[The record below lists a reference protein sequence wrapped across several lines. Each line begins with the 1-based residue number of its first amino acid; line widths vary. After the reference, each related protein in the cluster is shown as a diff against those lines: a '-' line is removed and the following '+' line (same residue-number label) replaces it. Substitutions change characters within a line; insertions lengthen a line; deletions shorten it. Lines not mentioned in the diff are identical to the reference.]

1 MDTNW
6 EKTSM
11 EKILLETI
19 NEQRRARRWR
29 LFFRFIWLGIII
41 AIFSYF
47 MYDRKAPIVDG
58 KYVAVVNL
66 KGIIGYETNTY
77 QVVSDGLQAAL
88 KDKEVVG
95 VIIRANSPGGSPV
108 YSNML
113 YNEILRL
120 RKLYPKKPI
129 NVVIEEMC
137 ASGCYYIAAAA
148 DKIYANPSSI
158 VGSIGV
164 LYTGFGLTGL
174 MQKVGVDSRLI
185 IAGKNKAMGY
195 PFIPENKEQ
204 IQMQQDMLNQIHQ
217 QFITAVK
224 NGRGKR
230 LNNNDTD
237 LFSGRYWVGENA
249 VLLGLVDGFAT
260 VDSLAR
266 DQFKTENIVD
276 YTPEQD
282 PFDRV
287 AKKIGLSLAGIA
299 KQAAV
304 ALNTG
309 NYN

>member
-1 MDTNW
+1 VDTNW
-6 EKTSM
+6 EKSVM
-11 EKILLETI
+11 EKVLLETI

-29 LFFRFIWLGIII
+29 LFFRFVWLGIII
-41 AIFSYF
+41 AILCYF
-47 MYDRKAPIVDG
+47 WSERKTPITDG

-66 KGIIGYETNTY
+66 KGVIGFEDNTY
-77 QVVSDGLQAAL
+77 QTVTDGLQAAL
-88 KDKEVVG
+88 KDKDVVG

-129 NVVIEEMC
+129 DVVIEDMC
-137 ASGCYYIAAAA
+137 ASGCYYISAAA

-164 LYTGFGLTGL
+164 IYMGFGVTGL
-174 MQKVGVDSRLI
+174 MQKLGVDSRLI

-195 PFIPENKEQ
+195 PFIQDNKAQAE
-204 IQMQQDMLNQIHQ
+204 MQQKMLNQIHE
-217 QFITAVK
+217 QFIAAVK
-224 NGRGKR
+224 SGRGKR
-230 LNNNDTD
+230 LGSDPD
-237 LFSGRYWVGENA
+237 LFSGRYWVGSDA
-249 VLLGLVDGFAT
+249 IKLGLIDGFAT
-260 VDSLAR
+260 VEMVAR

-287 AKKIGLSLAGIA
+287 AKKIGLSVANVA

-304 ALNTG
+304 ALNVG
-309 NYN
+309 SYN